1 MANLNITLYPPQ
13 IPTYQNAFVLTSK
26 CRIYFSLS
34 IYNSYKDIQNNA
46 QVTVSNQNT
55 NQSVLSLTKYPN
67 EIKLCDVKIDNTKS
81 SDKYYIEIEPEDLQN
96 GFQINQYYKV
106 QIRFTSADA
115 PTPPNS
121 AAINKWLVDNVDY
134 FSEWSTVCLVRA
146 ISQPILTLQNLSSS
160 SGEEGSN
167 IAISTN
173 TLDIVGSLTFQDSQE
188 SDSLSS
194 YQIKLYDEDN
204 NLLTDSGIIYTSAYN
219 NPNEINYTLKYI
231 LENGS
236 AYTVTIDIATNN
248 YYYQTF
254 TYNIIVIQT
263 HENPLNA
270 LVVAENEKESGRIKL
285 TIASTTTDIFQG
297 SVIIRRTSNRSNFT
311 IWEDIY
317 TRVYPTKE
325 LINFTWYDCTVES
338 GIWYNYSVQKKDV
351 SGQRGEETY
360 IEKPVLAYF
369 EDMFLNAEKQQLR
382 IRYNPAVSTMRQNVS
397 EARAET
403 LGSQYP
409 IIRRNGYI
417 NYRSLNISGLITAL
431 DDFKD
436 IFTSKEELYG
446 KEATSLYDDYNE
458 EERITEY
465 NDYILEREFREK
477 VITFLYK
484 DNIKLLRT
492 LTEGNVL
499 VKLMNISLTP
509 QTTLG
514 RMIYSFSAEA
524 YEVAECSLDNFI
536 NYGIIETEEDNIIFE
551 QEEEETVT
559 RKEVLGQI
567 QDTISAD
574 TNIVELIKDK
584 YETDAVSVELIQDIK
599 FSFYDD
605 PYQIKE
611 DASGKLLPLAATDDQ
626 SLSIGLGYIVS
637 IDGESMMVSED
648 GVYSLMDL
656 NEMLT
661 SVTFPIDSSVSIDYI
676 AVLAEEKSIEPESQI
691 TSSVYYYN
699 DIVGQIWGGF
709 NYGESLYEYIESK
722 YAFNYD
728 NYNQRLIY
736 IGDISIEANTN
747 MVFYIQTDEESTP
760 LRNVINET
768 NVLTIQ
774 DKTLKI
780 RDIYFGGIHLDKETD
795 KNKELVN
802 SNKYYQEDK
811 EYASLAAIGY
821 PQDNHVYVVDNE
833 RYIWYNENWENINDN
848 DDVEIPT
855 SGLIDYYCRIV
866 REVYLLNE

>member
-115 PTPPNS
+115 PTPPDS
-121 AAINKWLVDNVDY
+121 AAIDKWLVDNVDY
-134 FSEWSTVCLVRA
+134 FSEWSTVCLIRA

-160 SGEEGSN
+160 SEEEGSS
-167 IAISTN
+167 IGITTN

-204 NLLTDSGIIYTSAYN
+204 NLLTESGIIYTSAYN

-254 TYNIIVIQT
+254 TYNIIVVQT

-285 TIASTTTDIFQG
+285 TIASTTTDTFQG

-351 SGQRGEETY
+351 FGQRGEETY

-536 NYGIIETEEDNIIFE
+536 SYGIIETEEDNIIFK
-551 QEEEETVT
+551 QEEEETVM

-567 QDTISAD
+567 QDIISAD
-574 TNIVELIKDK
+574 TNIVELIKAK

-611 DASGKLLPLAATDDQ
+611 DPSGNLLPLAATDDQ
-626 SLSIGLGYIVS
+626 SLSIGLGYIVY
-637 IDGESMMVSED
+637 INGKSMMVSED

-661 SVTFPIDSSVSIDYI
+661 SVTFPIDSFVSIDYI
-676 AVLAEEKSIEPESQI
+676 AVLAEEKSVDPESQI
-691 TSSVYYYN
+691 TSSAYYYN

-709 NYGESLYEYIESK
+709 NYGESLYESIEAK

-728 NYNQRLIY
+728 NYNQKLIY

-747 MVFYIQTDEESTP
+747 MVFYIQPEDESAP

-833 RYIWYNENWENINDN
+833 RYIWYNENWENINEN

>member
-115 PTPPNS
+115 PTPPDS
-121 AAINKWLVDNVDY
+121 AAIDKWLVDNVDY

-160 SGEEGSN
+160 SEEEGSSVG
-167 IAISTN
+167 ITTN

-285 TIASTTTDIFQG
+285 TIASTTTDTFQG

-397 EARAET
+397 ETRAET

-611 DASGKLLPLAATDDQ
+611 DALGNLLPLAATDDQ
-626 SLSIGLGYIVS
+626 SLSIGLGYIVY
-637 IDGESMMVSED
+637 INGKSMMVSED

-676 AVLAEEKSIEPESQI
+676 AVLAEEKSVEPESQI

-709 NYGESLYEYIESK
+709 NYGESLYESIEAK

-728 NYNQRLIY
+728 NYNQKLIY

-747 MVFYIQTDEESTP
+747 MVFYIQTEEESAP

-780 RDIYFGGIHLDKETD
+780 RDILFGGIHLDKETD

-811 EYASLAAIGY
+811 EYDSLAAIGY

-833 RYIWYNENWENINDN
+833 RYIWYNENWENINEN

>member
-115 PTPPNS
+115 PTPPDS
-121 AAINKWLVDNVDY
+121 AAIDKWLVDNVDY

-160 SGEEGSN
+160 LEEEGSSV
-167 IAISTN
+167 AISTN

-219 NPNEINYTLKYI
+219 NPNEINYTLKYT

-236 AYTVTIDIATNN
+236 AYTVTVDIATNN

-285 TIASTTTDIFQG
+285 TIASTTTDTFQG

-551 QEEEETVT
+551 QEEEEPVT
-559 RKEVLGQI
+559 RKQVLGQI
-567 QDTISAD
+567 QDTIPAD
-574 TNIVELIKDK
+574 TNIVELIKEK

-599 FSFYDD
+599 FSFFDD

-626 SLSIGLGYIVS
+626 SLSIGLGYIVY
-637 IDGESMMVSED
+637 INGESMMVSED

-656 NEMLT
+656 DEMLT

-676 AVLAEEKSIEPESQI
+676 AVLAEEKSVEPESQI

-709 NYGESLYEYIESK
+709 NYGESLYEYIEAK

-774 DKTLKI
+774 DRTLKI

-833 RYIWYNENWENINDN
+833 RYIWYNENWKNINEN

-866 REVYLLNE
+866 KEVYLLNE

>member
-55 NQSVLSLTKYPN
+55 NQSVLSLIKYPN

-115 PTPPNS
+115 PTPPDS
-121 AAINKWLVDNVDY
+121 AAIDKWLVDNVDY

-160 SGEEGSN
+160 SEEEGSN

-204 NLLTDSGIIYTSAYN
+204 NLLTDSGTIYTSAYN

-285 TIASTTTDIFQG
+285 TIASTTTDTFQG

-551 QEEEETVT
+551 QEEEETAT

-574 TNIVELIKDK
+574 TNIIELIKAK

-599 FSFYDD
+599 FSFFDD

-611 DASGKLLPLAATDDQ
+611 DASGNLLPLAATDDQ
-626 SLSIGLGYIVS
+626 SLSIGLGYIVY
-637 IDGESMMVSED
+637 INGESIMVSED

-676 AVLAEEKSIEPESQI
+676 AVLAEEKSVEPESQI

-709 NYGESLYEYIESK
+709 NYGESLYEYIEAK

-780 RDIYFGGIHLDKETD
+780 RDILFGGIHLDKETD

-821 PQDNHVYVVDNE
+821 PLDNHVYVVDNE
-833 RYIWYNENWENINDN
+833 RYIWYNENWENINEN

>member
-115 PTPPNS
+115 PTPPDS
-121 AAINKWLVDNVDY
+121 AAIDKWLVDNVDY

-167 IAISTN
+167 IAITTN

-285 TIASTTTDIFQG
+285 TIASTTTDTFQG
-297 SVIIRRTSNRSNFT
+297 SIIIRRTSNRSNFT

-567 QDTISAD
+567 QDTIPAD
-574 TNIVELIKDK
+574 TNIVKWIKDK

-611 DASGKLLPLAATDDQ
+611 DPSGNLLPLAATDDQ
-626 SLSIGLGYIVS
+626 SLSIGLGYIVY
-637 IDGESMMVSED
+637 INGESIMVSED

-661 SVTFPIDSSVSIDYI
+661 SVTFPIDSFVSIDYI
-676 AVLAEEKSIEPESQI
+676 AVLAEEKSVEPESQI

-709 NYGESLYEYIESK
+709 NYGKSLYEFIEAK

-780 RDIYFGGIHLDKETD
+780 RDILFGGIHLDKETD

-811 EYASLAAIGY
+811 EYDSLAAIGY
-821 PQDNHVYVVDNE
+821 PQGNHVYVVDNE
-833 RYIWYNENWENINDN
+833 RYIWYNENWENINEN

>member
-115 PTPPNS
+115 PTPPDS
-121 AAINKWLVDNVDY
+121 AAIDKWLVDNVDY
-134 FSEWSTVCLVRA
+134 FSEWSTVCLIRA

-173 TLDIVGSLTFQDSQE
+173 TLDIVGSLTFQDSHE

-204 NLLTDSGIIYTSAYN
+204 NLLTDSGTIYTSAYN

-254 TYNIIVIQT
+254 TYNIIVVQT

-285 TIASTTTDIFQG
+285 TIASTTTDTFQG

-626 SLSIGLGYIVS
+626 SLSIGLGYIVY
-637 IDGESMMVSED
+637 INGKSMMVSED

-661 SVTFPIDSSVSIDYI
+661 SVTFPIDSFVSIDYI
-676 AVLAEEKSIEPESQI
+676 AVLAEEKSVEPENQI

-709 NYGESLYEYIESK
+709 NYGESLYEYIEAK

-780 RDIYFGGIHLDKETD
+780 RDILFGGIHLDKETD

-811 EYASLAAIGY
+811 EYDSLAAIGY

>member
-34 IYNSYKDIQNNA
+34 IYNNYKDIQNNA

-81 SDKYYIEIEPEDLQN
+81 SDKYYIEIEPGDLQN

-115 PTPPNS
+115 PTPPDS
-121 AAINKWLVDNVDY
+121 AAIDKWLVDNVDY
-134 FSEWSTVCLVRA
+134 FSEWSTVCLIRA

-285 TIASTTTDIFQG
+285 TIASTTTDTFQG

-551 QEEEETVT
+551 QEEEETIT

-567 QDTISAD
+567 QDTIFAD

-611 DASGKLLPLAATDDQ
+611 DASGNLLPLAATDDQ
-626 SLSIGLGYIVS
+626 SLSIGLGYIVY
-637 IDGESMMVSED
+637 IDGESIMVSED

-676 AVLAEEKSIEPESQI
+676 AVLAEEKSVEPESQI
-691 TSSVYYYN
+691 TSSIYYYN

-709 NYGESLYEYIESK
+709 NYGESLYEYIEAK

-780 RDIYFGGIHLDKETD
+780 RDILFGGIHLDKETD

-811 EYASLAAIGY
+811 AYNSLAAIGY

-833 RYIWYNENWENINDN
+833 RYIWYNENWENINEN

>member
-34 IYNSYKDIQNNA
+34 IYNNYKDIQNNA

-115 PTPPNS
+115 PTPPDS
-121 AAINKWLVDNVDY
+121 AAIDKWLVDNVDY

-173 TLDIVGSLTFQDSQE
+173 TLDIVGSLTFQDSHE

-285 TIASTTTDIFQG
+285 TIASTTTDTFQG

-382 IRYNPAVSTMRQNVS
+382 IRYNPSVSTMRQNVS

-536 NYGIIETEEDNIIFE
+536 SYGIIETEEDNIIFE

-559 RKEVLGQI
+559 REEVLGQI
-567 QDTISAD
+567 QGTIPAD

-611 DASGKLLPLAATDDQ
+611 DASGNLLPLAATDDQ
-626 SLSIGLGYIVS
+626 SLSIGLGYIVY
-637 IDGESMMVSED
+637 INGESMMVSED

-676 AVLAEEKSIEPESQI
+676 AVLAEEKSVEPESQI

-709 NYGESLYEYIESK
+709 NYGESLYEHIEAK

-728 NYNQRLIY
+728 NYNQKLIY

-747 MVFYIQTDEESTP
+747 MVFYIQTEEEPAP

-811 EYASLAAIGY
+811 EYDSLAAIGY

-833 RYIWYNENWENINDN
+833 RYIWYNENWENINEN

>member
-115 PTPPNS
+115 PTPPDS
-121 AAINKWLVDNVDY
+121 AAIDKWLVDNVDY

-160 SGEEGSN
+160 SEEEGSSV
-167 IAISTN
+167 AITTN

-188 SDSLSS
+188 SDSLNS

-204 NLLTDSGIIYTSAYN
+204 NLLTDSGTIYTSAYN

-285 TIASTTTDIFQG
+285 TIASTTTDTFQG

-317 TRVYPTKE
+317 TRVYPAKE

-338 GIWYNYSVQKKDV
+338 GIWYNYLVQKKDV

-382 IRYNPAVSTMRQNVS
+382 IRYNPAVSAMRQNVS

-567 QDTISAD
+567 QDTIPAG

-626 SLSIGLGYIVS
+626 SLSIGLGYIVY
-637 IDGESMMVSED
+637 INGESIMVSED

-676 AVLAEEKSIEPESQI
+676 AVLAEEKSVEPEDQI

-709 NYGESLYEYIESK
+709 NYGESLYEYIEAK

-780 RDIYFGGIHLDKETD
+780 RDILFGGIHLDKETD

-811 EYASLAAIGY
+811 EYSSLAAIGY

-833 RYIWYNENWENINDN
+833 RYIWYNENWENINEN

>member
-46 QVTVSNQNT
+46 QITVSNQNT

-67 EIKLCDVKIDNTKS
+67 EIKLCNVKIDNTKS

-106 QIRFTSADA
+106 QIRFTSANA
-115 PTPPNS
+115 PTPPDS
-121 AAINKWLVDNVDY
+121 AAIDKWLVDNVDY
-134 FSEWSTVCLVRA
+134 FSEWSTVCLIRA

-160 SGEEGSN
+160 SEEEGSN

-263 HENPLNA
+263 HENPLNS

-285 TIASTTTDIFQG
+285 TIASTTTDTFQG

-325 LINFTWYDCTVES
+325 LINFTWYDCTIES

-536 NYGIIETEEDNIIFE
+536 SYGIIETEEDNIIFE
-551 QEEEETVT
+551 QEEEEPVT

-567 QDTISAD
+567 QDTVSVD
-574 TNIVELIKDK
+574 TNIVELIKEK
-584 YETDAVSVELIQDIK
+584 HETDAVSVELIQDIK
-599 FSFYDD
+599 FSFCDD

-611 DASGKLLPLAATDDQ
+611 DPSGKLLPLAATDDQ
-626 SLSIGLGYIVS
+626 SLSIGLGYIVY
-637 IDGESMMVSED
+637 INGESIMVSED
-648 GVYSLMDL
+648 GIYSLMDL

-661 SVTFPIDSSVSIDYI
+661 SVTFPIDSFVSIDYI
-676 AVLAEEKSIEPESQI
+676 AVLAEEKRVEPESQI

-709 NYGESLYEYIESK
+709 NYGESLYEYIEAK

-780 RDIYFGGIHLDKETD
+780 RDILFGGIHLDKETD

-833 RYIWYNENWENINDN
+833 RYIWYNENWENINEN

>member
-115 PTPPNS
+115 PTPPDS
-121 AAINKWLVDNVDY
+121 AAIDKWLVDNVDY

-188 SDSLSS
+188 SDSLNS

-285 TIASTTTDIFQG
+285 TIASTTTDTFQG

-338 GIWYNYSVQKKDV
+338 GIWYNYSVQKKDI

-551 QEEEETVT
+551 QEEEETIT
-559 RKEVLGQI
+559 LKEVLGQI
-567 QDTISAD
+567 QDTISVD

-611 DASGKLLPLAATDDQ
+611 NPSGDLLPLAATDNQ
-626 SLSIGLGYIVS
+626 SLSIGLGYIVY
-637 IDGESMMVSED
+637 INGESMMVSED

-676 AVLAEEKSIEPESQI
+676 AVLAEEKSVEPESQI
-691 TSSVYYYN
+691 MSSVYYYN

-709 NYGESLYEYIESK
+709 NYGESLYEYIEAK

-780 RDIYFGGIHLDKETD
+780 RDILFGGIHLDKETD

>member
-46 QVTVSNQNT
+46 QITVSNQNT

-67 EIKLCDVKIDNTKS
+67 EIKLCNVKIDNTKS

-106 QIRFTSADA
+106 QIRFTSANA
-115 PTPPNS
+115 PTPPDS
-121 AAINKWLVDNVDY
+121 AAIDKWLVDNVDY
-134 FSEWSTVCLVRA
+134 FSEWSTICLVRA

-160 SGEEGSN
+160 SEDEGSN

-263 HENPLNA
+263 HENPLNS

-285 TIASTTTDIFQG
+285 TIASTTTDTFQG

-325 LINFTWYDCTVES
+325 LINFTWYDCTIES

-536 NYGIIETEEDNIIFE
+536 SYGIIETEEDNIIFE
-551 QEEEETVT
+551 QEEEEPVT

-567 QDTISAD
+567 QDTVSVD
-574 TNIVELIKDK
+574 TNIVELIKEK
-584 YETDAVSVELIQDIK
+584 HETDAVSVELIQDIK
-599 FSFYDD
+599 FSFCDD

-611 DASGKLLPLAATDDQ
+611 DPSGKLLPLAATDDQ
-626 SLSIGLGYIVS
+626 SLSIGLGYIVY
-637 IDGESMMVSED
+637 INGESIMVSED
-648 GVYSLMDL
+648 GIYSLMDL

-661 SVTFPIDSSVSIDYI
+661 SVTFPIDSFVSIDYI
-676 AVLAEEKSIEPESQI
+676 AVLAEEKRVEPESQI

-709 NYGESLYEYIESK
+709 NYGESLYEYIEAK

-780 RDIYFGGIHLDKETD
+780 RDILFGGIHLDKETD

-833 RYIWYNENWENINDN
+833 RYIWYNENWENINEN

>member
-81 SDKYYIEIEPEDLQN
+81 SDRYYIEIKPEDLQD

-115 PTPPNS
+115 PTPPDS
-121 AAINKWLVDNVDY
+121 AAIDKWLVDNVDY

-160 SGEEGSN
+160 SEEEGSSV
-167 IAISTN
+167 AITTN

-204 NLLTDSGIIYTSAYN
+204 NLLTDSGTIYTSAYN

-270 LVVAENEKESGRIKL
+270 LVIAENEKESGRIKL
-285 TIASTTTDIFQG
+285 TIASTTTDTFQG

-325 LINFTWYDCTVES
+325 LINFPWYDCTVES

-514 RMIYSFSAEA
+514 RMIYSFSAEV

-574 TNIVELIKDK
+574 TNIVELIKAK

-611 DASGKLLPLAATDDQ
+611 DPSGNLLPLAATDDQ
-626 SLSIGLGYIVS
+626 SLSIGLGYIVY
-637 IDGESMMVSED
+637 INGNSMMVSED

-676 AVLAEEKSIEPESQI
+676 AVLAEEKSIEPENQI

-709 NYGESLYEYIESK
+709 NYGESLYEYIEAK

-780 RDIYFGGIHLDKETD
+780 RDILFGGIHLDKETD

-811 EYASLAAIGY
+811 EYSSLAAIGY

-866 REVYLLNE
+866 KEVYLLNE

>member
-115 PTPPNS
+115 PTPPDS
-121 AAINKWLVDNVDY
+121 AAIDKWLVDNVDY

-160 SGEEGSN
+160 SEEGASS
-167 IAISTN
+167 IGITTN

-285 TIASTTTDIFQG
+285 TIASTTTDTFQG

-567 QDTISAD
+567 QDTIPAD

-611 DASGKLLPLAATDDQ
+611 DPSGNLLPLAATDDQ
-626 SLSIGLGYIVS
+626 SLSIGLGYIVY
-637 IDGESMMVSED
+637 INGKSMMVSED

-676 AVLAEEKSIEPESQI
+676 AVLAEEKSVDPESQI
-691 TSSVYYYN
+691 TSSAYYYN

-709 NYGESLYEYIESK
+709 NYGESLYESIEAK

-728 NYNQRLIY
+728 NYNQKLVY

-780 RDIYFGGIHLDKETD
+780 RDILFGGIHLDKETD

-833 RYIWYNENWENINDN
+833 RYIWYNENWENINEN

>member
-115 PTPPNS
+115 PTPPDS
-121 AAINKWLVDNVDY
+121 AAIDKWLVDNVDY

-204 NLLTDSGIIYTSAYN
+204 NLLTDSGTIYTSAYN

-285 TIASTTTDIFQG
+285 TIASTTTDTFQG

-574 TNIVELIKDK
+574 TNIVELIKAK

-626 SLSIGLGYIVS
+626 SLSIGLGYIVY
-637 IDGESMMVSED
+637 INGKSMMVSED

-676 AVLAEEKSIEPESQI
+676 AVLAEEKSVDPESQI
-691 TSSVYYYN
+691 TSSAYYYN

-709 NYGESLYEYIESK
+709 NYGESLYEDIKAK

-728 NYNQRLIY
+728 NYNQKLIY

-747 MVFYIQTDEESTP
+747 MVFYIQTEEESAP

-780 RDIYFGGIHLDKETD
+780 RDILFGGIHLDKETD

-833 RYIWYNENWENINDN
+833 RYIWYNENWENINEN

>member
-115 PTPPNS
+115 PTPPDS
-121 AAINKWLVDNVDY
+121 AAIDKWLVDNVDY

-160 SGEEGSN
+160 SEDEGSN
-167 IAISTN
+167 IAITTN
-173 TLDIVGSLTFQDSQE
+173 TLDIVGSLTFQDSHE

-194 YQIKLYDEDN
+194 YQIKLYDEDD

-285 TIASTTTDIFQG
+285 TIASTTTDTFQG

-351 SGQRGEETY
+351 FGQRGEETY

-382 IRYNPAVSTMRQNVS
+382 IRYNPTVSTMRQNVS

-551 QEEEETVT
+551 QEEEEAVT

-574 TNIVELIKDK
+574 TNIVELIKNK
-584 YETDAVSVELIQDIK
+584 YETDAVSVESIQDIK

-611 DASGKLLPLAATDDQ
+611 DASGNLLPLAATDDQ
-626 SLSIGLGYIVS
+626 SLSIGLGYI
-637 IDGESMMVSED
+637 IYINGESMMVSED

-656 NEMLT
+656 DEMLT

-676 AVLAEEKSIEPESQI
+676 AVLAEEKSVEPESQI

-709 NYGESLYEYIESK
+709 NYGESLYEYIEAK

-768 NVLTIQ
+768 NVLAIQ
-774 DKTLKI
+774 DRTLKI
-780 RDIYFGGIHLDKETD
+780 RDILFGGIHLDKETD

-833 RYIWYNENWENINDN
+833 RYIWYNENWENINEN

>member
-115 PTPPNS
+115 PTPPDS
-121 AAINKWLVDNVDY
+121 AAIDKWLVDNVDY

-160 SGEEGSN
+160 SEEEGSN

-204 NLLTDSGIIYTSAYN
+204 NLLTDSGTIYTSAYN

-285 TIASTTTDIFQG
+285 TIASTTTDTFQG

-446 KEATSLYDDYNE
+446 KEAASLYDDYNE

-551 QEEEETVT
+551 QEEEEAVT

-567 QDTISAD
+567 QDTIPAD

-611 DASGKLLPLAATDDQ
+611 DVSGKLLPLAATDDQ
-626 SLSIGLGYIVS
+626 SLSIGLGYI
-637 IDGESMMVSED
+637 IYINGESIMVSKD

-676 AVLAEEKSIEPESQI
+676 AVLAEEKSVEPESQI

-709 NYGESLYEYIESK
+709 NYGESLYEYIEAK

-780 RDIYFGGIHLDKETD
+780 RDILFGGIHLDKETD

-821 PQDNHVYVVDNE
+821 PLDNHVYVVDNE
-833 RYIWYNENWENINDN
+833 RYIWYNENWENINEN

>member
-115 PTPPNS
+115 PTPPDS
-121 AAINKWLVDNVDY
+121 AAIDKWLVDNVDY

-167 IAISTN
+167 IAITTN

-285 TIASTTTDIFQG
+285 TIASTTTDTFQG

-317 TRVYPTKE
+317 TRVYPAKE

-574 TNIVELIKDK
+574 INIVELIKNK

-626 SLSIGLGYIVS
+626 SLSIGLGYIVY
-637 IDGESMMVSED
+637 INGKSMMVSED

-661 SVTFPIDSSVSIDYI
+661 SVTFPIDSFVSIDYI
-676 AVLAEEKSIEPESQI
+676 AVLAEEKSVEPESQI

-709 NYGESLYEYIESK
+709 NYGESLYEYIEAK

-780 RDIYFGGIHLDKETD
+780 RDILFGGIHLDKETD

-833 RYIWYNENWENINDN
+833 RYIWYNENWENINEN

-866 REVYLLNE
+866 KEVYLLNE

>member
-317 TRVYPTKE
+317 TRVYPAKE

-709 NYGESLYEYIESK
+709 NYGESLYEYIKAK

-760 LRNVINET
+760 LRNVINKT

-780 RDIYFGGIHLDKETD
+780 RDILFGGIHLDKETD

>member
-115 PTPPNS
+115 PTPPDS
-121 AAINKWLVDNVDY
+121 AAIDKWLVDNVDY

-160 SGEEGSN
+160 SEDEGSN

-173 TLDIVGSLTFQDSQE
+173 TLDIVGSLTFQDSHE

-204 NLLTDSGIIYTSAYN
+204 NLLTDSGTIYTSAYN

-285 TIASTTTDIFQG
+285 TIASTTTDTFQG

-317 TRVYPTKE
+317 TRVYPAKE

-338 GIWYNYSVQKKDV
+338 GIWYNSSVQKKDI

-514 RMIYSFSAEA
+514 RMIYSFSAQA

-551 QEEEETVT
+551 QEEEETIT

-574 TNIVELIKDK
+574 TNIVELIKAK

-611 DASGKLLPLAATDDQ
+611 DPSGNLLPLATTDDQ
-626 SLSIGLGYIVS
+626 SLSIGLGYIVYINVES
-637 IDGESMMVSED
+637 IMVSED

-656 NEMLT
+656 NEMLM
-661 SVTFPIDSSVSIDYI
+661 SVTFPIDSFVSIDYI
-676 AVLAEEKSIEPESQI
+676 AVLAEEKSVEPESQI

-709 NYGESLYEYIESK
+709 NYGESLYEYIEAK

-780 RDIYFGGIHLDKETD
+780 RDILFGGIHLDKETD

-811 EYASLAAIGY
+811 EYDSLAAIGY

-833 RYIWYNENWENINDN
+833 RYIWYNENWENINEN

>member
-115 PTPPNS
+115 PTPPDS
-121 AAINKWLVDNVDY
+121 AAIDKWLVDNVDY
-134 FSEWSTVCLVRA
+134 FSEWSTVCLIRA

-167 IAISTN
+167 IAITTN

-285 TIASTTTDIFQG
+285 TIASTTTDTFQG

-317 TRVYPTKE
+317 TRVYPVKE

-574 TNIVELIKDK
+574 INIVELIKNK

-611 DASGKLLPLAATDDQ
+611 DESGNLLPLAATDDQ
-626 SLSIGLGYIVS
+626 SLSIGLGYIVY
-637 IDGESMMVSED
+637 INGKSMMVSED

-676 AVLAEEKSIEPESQI
+676 AVLAEEKSVEPESQI

-709 NYGESLYEYIESK
+709 NYGESLYEYIEAK
-722 YAFNYD
+722 YAFSYD

-780 RDIYFGGIHLDKETD
+780 RDILFGGIHLDKETD

-811 EYASLAAIGY
+811 EYDSLAAIGY

-833 RYIWYNENWENINDN
+833 RYIWYNENWENINEN

>member
-709 NYGESLYEYIESK
+709 NYGESLYKYIEAK

>member
-34 IYNSYKDIQNNA
+34 IYNNYKDIQNNA

-115 PTPPNS
+115 PTPPDS
-121 AAINKWLVDNVDY
+121 AAIDKWLVDNVDY
-134 FSEWSTVCLVRA
+134 FSEWSTVCLIRA

-160 SGEEGSN
+160 SEEEGSSV
-167 IAISTN
+167 AITTN

-285 TIASTTTDIFQG
+285 TIASTTTDTFQG

-317 TRVYPTKE
+317 TRVYPVKE

-417 NYRSLNISGLITAL
+417 NYRSLNISGLITTL

-536 NYGIIETEEDNIIFE
+536 SYGIIETEEDNIIFE

-574 TNIVELIKDK
+574 TNIVELIKAK

-611 DASGKLLPLAATDDQ
+611 DALGNLLPLAATDDQ
-626 SLSIGLGYIVS
+626 SLSIGLGYIVY
-637 IDGESMMVSED
+637 INEKSMMVSED

-656 NEMLT
+656 DEMLT

-676 AVLAEEKSIEPESQI
+676 VVLAEEKSVEPESQI

-709 NYGESLYEYIESK
+709 NYGESLYEDIKAK

-728 NYNQRLIY
+728 NYNQKLIY

-747 MVFYIQTDEESTP
+747 MVFYIQPEDESAP

-780 RDIYFGGIHLDKETD
+780 RDIYFGGLHLDKETD

-802 SNKYYQEDK
+802 SNKYYQETK

-833 RYIWYNENWENINDN
+833 RYIWYNENWENINEN

>member
-115 PTPPNS
+115 PTPPDS
-121 AAINKWLVDNVDY
+121 AAIDKWLVDNVDY

-173 TLDIVGSLTFQDSQE
+173 TLDIVGSLTFQDSHE

-285 TIASTTTDIFQG
+285 TIASTTTDTFQG

-567 QDTISAD
+567 QDTIPAD

-611 DASGKLLPLAATDDQ
+611 DPSGNLLPLAATDDQ
-626 SLSIGLGYIVS
+626 SLSIGLGYIVY
-637 IDGESMMVSED
+637 INGESIMVSED

-661 SVTFPIDSSVSIDYI
+661 SVTFPIDSFVSIDYI
-676 AVLAEEKSIEPESQI
+676 AVLAEEKSVEPESQI

-709 NYGESLYEYIESK
+709 NYGESLYEYIEAK

-780 RDIYFGGIHLDKETD
+780 RDILFGGIHLDKETD

-833 RYIWYNENWENINDN
+833 RYIWYNENWENINEN

>member
-81 SDKYYIEIEPEDLQN
+81 SDKYYIEIEPEDLQD

-106 QIRFTSADA
+106 QIRFTSSDA
-115 PTPPNS
+115 PTPPDS
-121 AAINKWLVDNVDY
+121 AAIDKWLVDNVDY

-219 NPNEINYTLKYI
+219 NPNEINYILKYI

-285 TIASTTTDIFQG
+285 TIASTTTDTFQG

-611 DASGKLLPLAATDDQ
+611 DESGTLLPLAATDDQ
-626 SLSIGLGYIVS
+626 SLSIGLGYIVY
-637 IDGESMMVSED
+637 INGESMMVSED

-661 SVTFPIDSSVSIDYI
+661 SVTFPIDSLVSIDYI

-709 NYGESLYEYIESK
+709 NYGESLYEYIEAK

-780 RDIYFGGIHLDKETD
+780 RDILFGGIHLDKETD

-811 EYASLAAIGY
+811 EYDSLAAIGY

>member
-360 IEKPVLAYF
+360 IEKPVLTYF

-780 RDIYFGGIHLDKETD
+780 RDILFGGIHLDKETD

>member
-81 SDKYYIEIEPEDLQN
+81 SDRYYIEVEPEDLQN

-115 PTPPNS
+115 PTPPDS
-121 AAINKWLVDNVDY
+121 AAIDKWLVDNVDY

-160 SGEEGSN
+160 SEEEGPSVG
-167 IAISTN
+167 ITTN
-173 TLDIVGSLTFQDSQE
+173 TLDIVGSLTFQDSHE

-285 TIASTTTDIFQG
+285 TIASTTTDTFQG

-499 VKLMNISLTP
+499 VKLMNISLAP

-611 DASGKLLPLAATDDQ
+611 DPSGNLLPLAATDDQ
-626 SLSIGLGYIVS
+626 SLSIGLGYIVY
-637 IDGESMMVSED
+637 INGKSMMVSED

-656 NEMLT
+656 NEMLM
-661 SVTFPIDSSVSIDYI
+661 SATFPIDSSVSIDYI
-676 AVLAEEKSIEPESQI
+676 AVLAEEKSVEPEDQI
-691 TSSVYYYN
+691 TNSVYYYN

-709 NYGESLYEYIESK
+709 NYGESLYEYIEAK

-747 MVFYIQTDEESTP
+747 MVFYIQTEEESTP

-811 EYASLAAIGY
+811 EYSSLAAIGY

-833 RYIWYNENWENINDN
+833 RYIWYNENWENINEN

-866 REVYLLNE
+866 KEVYLLNE

>member
-1 MANLNITLYPPQ
+1 MANLNTTLYPPQ

-67 EIKLCDVKIDNTKS
+67 EIKLCDVKIDNTKN
-81 SDKYYIEIEPEDLQN
+81 SDKYYIEIEPSDLQN

-106 QIRFTSADA
+106 QIRFTSVDA
-115 PTPPNS
+115 PTPPDS
-121 AAINKWLVDNVDY
+121 AAIDKWLVDNIDY
-134 FSEWSTVCLVRA
+134 FSEWSTVCLIRA

-160 SGEEGSN
+160 SAEEGSN

-173 TLDIVGSLTFQDSQE
+173 TLDIVGSLIFQDEQE
-188 SDSLSS
+188 NDSLSS
-194 YQIKLYDEDN
+194 YQIKLYDEEN

-236 AYTVTIDIATNN
+236 AYTITVDIATNN
-248 YYYQTF
+248 YYYQTS

-270 LVVAENEKESGRIKL
+270 LVVAENEKESGRVKL
-285 TIASTTTDIFQG
+285 TIVSTTTDTFQG
-297 SVIIRRTSNRSNFT
+297 SIIIRRTSNRSNFT

-317 TRVYPTKE
+317 TRVYPAKE

-369 EDMFLNAEKQQLR
+369 EDMFLNAEEQQLR

-465 NDYILEREFREK
+465 NDYILEREFREE

-524 YEVAECSLDNFI
+524 YEVAECSLYNFI
-536 NYGIIETEEDNIIFE
+536 NYGIIETE
-551 QEEEETVT
+551 
-559 RKEVLGQI
+559 
-567 QDTISAD
+567 
-574 TNIVELIKDK
+574 
-584 YETDAVSVELIQDIK
+584 
-599 FSFYDD
+599 
-605 PYQIKE
+605 
-611 DASGKLLPLAATDDQ
+611 
-626 SLSIGLGYIVS
+626 
-637 IDGESMMVSED
+637 
-648 GVYSLMDL
+648 
-656 NEMLT
+656 
-661 SVTFPIDSSVSIDYI
+661 
-676 AVLAEEKSIEPESQI
+676 
-691 TSSVYYYN
+691 
-699 DIVGQIWGGF
+699 
-709 NYGESLYEYIESK
+709 
-722 YAFNYD
+722 
-728 NYNQRLIY
+728 
-736 IGDISIEANTN
+736 
-747 MVFYIQTDEESTP
+747 
-760 LRNVINET
+760 
-768 NVLTIQ
+768 
-774 DKTLKI
+774 
-780 RDIYFGGIHLDKETD
+780 
-795 KNKELVN
+795 
-802 SNKYYQEDK
+802 
-811 EYASLAAIGY
+811 
-821 PQDNHVYVVDNE
+821 
-833 RYIWYNENWENINDN
+833 
-848 DDVEIPT
+848 
-855 SGLIDYYCRIV
+855 
-866 REVYLLNE
+866 

>member
-67 EIKLCDVKIDNTKS
+67 EIKLCNVKIDNTKS

-115 PTPPNS
+115 PTPPDS
-121 AAINKWLVDNVDY
+121 AAIDKWLVDNVDY
-134 FSEWSTVCLVRA
+134 FSEWSTVCLIRA

-160 SGEEGSN
+160 SEEEGPS
-167 IAISTN
+167 IGITTN

-219 NPNEINYTLKYI
+219 NPNEINYTLKYT

-285 TIASTTTDIFQG
+285 TIASTTTDTFQG

-446 KEATSLYDDYNE
+446 EEATSLYDDYNE

-574 TNIVELIKDK
+574 TNIVELIKNK

-611 DASGKLLPLAATDDQ
+611 DASGNLLPLAATDDQ
-626 SLSIGLGYIVS
+626 SLSIGLGYIVY
-637 IDGESMMVSED
+637 INGKSMMVSED

-656 NEMLT
+656 DEMLT

-676 AVLAEEKSIEPESQI
+676 VVLAEEKSVEPESQI

-709 NYGESLYEYIESK
+709 NYGESLYEDIKAK

-728 NYNQRLIY
+728 NYNQKLVY

-747 MVFYIQTDEESTP
+747 MVFYIQTEEESAP
-760 LRNVINET
+760 VRNVINET

-780 RDIYFGGIHLDKETD
+780 RDILFGGIHLDKETD

-833 RYIWYNENWENINDN
+833 RYIWYNENWENINEN

>member
-34 IYNSYKDIQNNA
+34 IYNNYKDIQNNA

-115 PTPPNS
+115 PTPPDS
-121 AAINKWLVDNVDY
+121 AAIDKWLVDNVDY

-173 TLDIVGSLTFQDSQE
+173 TLDIVGSLTFQDSHE

-285 TIASTTTDIFQG
+285 TIASTTTDTFQG

-567 QDTISAD
+567 QDTIPAD
-574 TNIVELIKDK
+574 TNIVELIKEK

-626 SLSIGLGYIVS
+626 SLSIGLGYI
-637 IDGESMMVSED
+637 IYINGESIMVSKD

-661 SVTFPIDSSVSIDYI
+661 SITFPIDSSVSIDYI
-676 AVLAEEKSIEPESQI
+676 AVLAEEKSVEPESQI

-709 NYGESLYEYIESK
+709 NYGESLYEYIEAK

-780 RDIYFGGIHLDKETD
+780 RDILFGGIHLDKETD

-811 EYASLAAIGY
+811 EYDSLAAIGY

-833 RYIWYNENWENINDN
+833 RYIWYNENWENINEN

>member
-115 PTPPNS
+115 PTPPDS
-121 AAINKWLVDNVDY
+121 AAIDKWLVDNVDY

-160 SGEEGSN
+160 SGEEGSS
-167 IAISTN
+167 IDITTN
-173 TLDIVGSLTFQDSQE
+173 TLDIVGSLSFQDSQE

-285 TIASTTTDIFQG
+285 TIASTTTDTFQG

-369 EDMFLNAEKQQLR
+369 EDMFLKAEKQQLR

-611 DASGKLLPLAATDDQ
+611 DVSGKLLPLAATDDQ
-626 SLSIGLGYIVS
+626 SLSIGLGYI
-637 IDGESMMVSED
+637 IYINGESIMVSKD

-676 AVLAEEKSIEPESQI
+676 AVLAEEKSVEPESQI

-709 NYGESLYEYIESK
+709 NYGESLYEYIEAK

-780 RDIYFGGIHLDKETD
+780 RDILFGGIHLDKETD

-821 PQDNHVYVVDNE
+821 PLDNHVYVVDNE
-833 RYIWYNENWENINDN
+833 RYIWYNENWKNINEN

>member
-34 IYNSYKDIQNNA
+34 IYNNYKDIQNNA

-106 QIRFTSADA
+106 QIRFTSSDA
-115 PTPPNS
+115 PTPPDS
-121 AAINKWLVDNVDY
+121 AAIDKWLVDNVDY

-204 NLLTDSGIIYTSAYN
+204 NLLTDSGTIYTSAYN

-285 TIASTTTDIFQG
+285 TIASTTTDTFQG

-317 TRVYPTKE
+317 TRVYPAKE

-446 KEATSLYDDYNE
+446 KEATSLYNDYNE

-574 TNIVELIKDK
+574 TNIVELIKNK

-599 FSFYDD
+599 FSFQDD

-611 DASGKLLPLAATDDQ
+611 DESGNLLPLAATDDQ
-626 SLSIGLGYIVS
+626 SLSIGLGYIVY
-637 IDGESMMVSED
+637 INGKSMMVSED

-676 AVLAEEKSIEPESQI
+676 AVLAEEKSVEPESQI

-709 NYGESLYEYIESK
+709 NYGESLYEYIEAK
-722 YAFNYD
+722 YAFNYA

-780 RDIYFGGIHLDKETD
+780 RDILFGGIHLDKETD

-821 PQDNHVYVVDNE
+821 PQDNHVYIVDNE
-833 RYIWYNENWENINDN
+833 RYIWYNENWENINEN

>member
-115 PTPPNS
+115 PTPPDS
-121 AAINKWLVDNVDY
+121 AAIDKWLVDNVDY

-160 SGEEGSN
+160 SGEEGSS
-167 IAISTN
+167 IDITTN

-285 TIASTTTDIFQG
+285 TIASTTTDTFQG

-369 EDMFLNAEKQQLR
+369 EDMFLKAEKQQLR

-611 DASGKLLPLAATDDQ
+611 DVSGKLLPLAATDDQ
-626 SLSIGLGYIVS
+626 SLSIGLGYI
-637 IDGESMMVSED
+637 IYINGESIMVSKD

-676 AVLAEEKSIEPESQI
+676 AVLAEEKSVEPESQI

-709 NYGESLYEYIESK
+709 NYGESLYEYIEAK

-780 RDIYFGGIHLDKETD
+780 RDILFGGIHLDKETD

-821 PQDNHVYVVDNE
+821 PLDNHVYVVDNE
-833 RYIWYNENWENINDN
+833 RYIWYNENWENINEN

>member
-115 PTPPNS
+115 PTPPDS
-121 AAINKWLVDNVDY
+121 AAIDKWLVDNVDY
-134 FSEWSTVCLVRA
+134 FSEWSTVCLIRA

-160 SGEEGSN
+160 SEEEGSS
-167 IAISTN
+167 IGITTN

-204 NLLTDSGIIYTSAYN
+204 NLLTESGIIYTSAYN

-270 LVVAENEKESGRIKL
+270 LVIAENEKESGRIKL
-285 TIASTTTDIFQG
+285 TIASTTTDTFQG

-536 NYGIIETEEDNIIFE
+536 SYGIIETEEDNIIFK
-551 QEEEETVT
+551 QEEEETVM

-567 QDTISAD
+567 QDIISAD
-574 TNIVELIKDK
+574 TNIVELIKAK

-626 SLSIGLGYIVS
+626 FLSIGLGYIVY
-637 IDGESMMVSED
+637 INGKSMMVSED

-661 SVTFPIDSSVSIDYI
+661 SVTFPIDSFVSIDYI
-676 AVLAEEKSIEPESQI
+676 AVLAEEKSVDPESQI
-691 TSSVYYYN
+691 TSSAYYYN

-709 NYGESLYEYIESK
+709 NYGESLYESIEAK

-728 NYNQRLIY
+728 NYNQKLIY

-747 MVFYIQTDEESTP
+747 MVFYIQPEDESAP

-833 RYIWYNENWENINDN
+833 RYIWYNENWENINEN

>member
-13 IPTYQNAFVLTSK
+13 VPTYQNAFVLTSK

-67 EIKLCDVKIDNTKS
+67 GIKLCDVKIDNTKS

-106 QIRFTSADA
+106 QIRFTSVDA
-115 PTPPNS
+115 PTPPDS
-121 AAINKWLVDNVDY
+121 AAIDKWLVDNVDY
-134 FSEWSTVCLVRA
+134 FSEWSTVCLIRA

-173 TLDIVGSLTFQDSQE
+173 TFDIVGSLTFQDSQE

-236 AYTVTIDIATNN
+236 AYTITIDIATNN

-285 TIASTTTDIFQG
+285 TIASTTTDTFQG

-317 TRVYPTKE
+317 TRVYPAKE

-514 RMIYSFSAEA
+514 RMIYSFSAET

-536 NYGIIETEEDNIIFE
+536 SYGIIETEEDNIIFE
-551 QEEEETVT
+551 QEEEETIT

-574 TNIVELIKDK
+574 TNIVELIKEK
-584 YETDAVSVELIQDIK
+584 HETDAVSVELIQDIK
-599 FSFYDD
+599 FSFFDD

-626 SLSIGLGYIVS
+626 SLSIGLGYIVY
-637 IDGESMMVSED
+637 INGNSMMVSED

-661 SVTFPIDSSVSIDYI
+661 SVTFPIDSFVSIDYI
-676 AVLAEEKSIEPESQI
+676 VVLAEEKSVEPESQI

-709 NYGESLYEYIESK
+709 NYGESLYEYIEAK

-780 RDIYFGGIHLDKETD
+780 RDILFGGIHLDKETD

-811 EYASLAAIGY
+811 EYNSLAAIGY

-833 RYIWYNENWENINDN
+833 RYIWYNENWKNINEN

>member
-55 NQSVLSLTKYPN
+55 NQSVLSLIKYPN

-115 PTPPNS
+115 PTPPDS
-121 AAINKWLVDNVDY
+121 AAIDKWLVDNVDY

-160 SGEEGSN
+160 SEEEGSN

-204 NLLTDSGIIYTSAYN
+204 NLLTDSGTIYTSAYN

-285 TIASTTTDIFQG
+285 TIASTTTDTFQG

-551 QEEEETVT
+551 QEEEETAT

-574 TNIVELIKDK
+574 TNIIELIKDK

-611 DASGKLLPLAATDDQ
+611 DPSGNLLPLAATDDQ
-626 SLSIGLGYIVS
+626 SLSIGLGYIVY
-637 IDGESMMVSED
+637 INGESIMVSED

-676 AVLAEEKSIEPESQI
+676 AVLAEEKSVEPESQI

-709 NYGESLYEYIESK
+709 NYGESLYEYIEAK

-780 RDIYFGGIHLDKETD
+780 RDILFGGIHLDKETD

-821 PQDNHVYVVDNE
+821 PLDNHVYVVDNE
-833 RYIWYNENWENINDN
+833 RYIWYNENWENINEN

>member
-1 MANLNITLYPPQ
+1 MSNLNITLYPPQ

-115 PTPPNS
+115 PTPPDS
-121 AAINKWLVDNVDY
+121 AAIDKWLVDNVDY

-160 SGEEGSN
+160 LEEEGSN

-204 NLLTDSGIIYTSAYN
+204 NLLTDSGTIYTSAYN

-236 AYTVTIDIATNN
+236 AYTVTVDIATNN

-285 TIASTTTDIFQG
+285 TIASITTDTFQG

-458 EERITEY
+458 EERITEH

-574 TNIVELIKDK
+574 TNIVELIKNK

-626 SLSIGLGYIVS
+626 SLSIGSGYIVY
-637 IDGESMMVSED
+637 INGNSMMVSED

-656 NEMLT
+656 NEMLM
-661 SVTFPIDSSVSIDYI
+661 SVTFPIDSFVSIDYI
-676 AVLAEEKSIEPESQI
+676 AVLAEEKSAEPESQI
-691 TSSVYYYN
+691 MSSVYYYN

-709 NYGESLYEYIESK
+709 NYGESLYESIEAK

-780 RDIYFGGIHLDKETD
+780 RDILFGGIHLDKETD

-811 EYASLAAIGY
+811 EYDSLAAIGY
-821 PQDNHVYVVDNE
+821 PLDNHVYVVDNE
-833 RYIWYNENWENINDN
+833 RYIWYNENWENINEN

>member
-81 SDKYYIEIEPEDLQN
+81 SDKYYIEIESEDLQN

-254 TYNIIVIQT
+254 TYNIIVIQI
-263 HENPLNA
+263 HENPLDA

-360 IEKPVLAYF
+360 IEKPVLAYS